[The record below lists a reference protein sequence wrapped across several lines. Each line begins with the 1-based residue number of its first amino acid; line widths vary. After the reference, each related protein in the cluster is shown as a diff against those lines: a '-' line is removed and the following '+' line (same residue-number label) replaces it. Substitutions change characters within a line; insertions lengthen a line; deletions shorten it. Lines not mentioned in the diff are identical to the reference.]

1 LVKENDNLHFYK
13 SWQSKQNKV
22 IGKLGKSDMIPIK
35 YDDEEGLG
43 YVAKAIIDDGDEQ
56 KNWNNELM
64 NYVDG
69 FTHTSF

>member
-1 LVKENDNLHFYK
+1 
-13 SWQSKQNKV
+13 
-22 IGKLGKSDMIPIK
+22 MIPIK
-35 YDDEEGLG
+35 YDNEEGLG

-64 NYVDG
+64 NFVDG